1 MSHGMLSDNE
11 YNVLTSQDFKNKG
24 IPEYKSRII
33 EKTEEMIETLRIIAR
48 SETVDQEFKDKV
60 FPKVGLTGFISNLTR
75 YDSDNTAQQESNKQA
90 IVLDLLGQCILYFQD
105 RYKEVFIR
113 KEFQT
118 FIQFSQDITEFTE
131 KQIAETKAQE
141 LFATRP
147 SLQPP
152 LLYPAETNWK
162 AVCLECHKYY
172 DYGKDEDEVIKK
184 IRHTKNCT
192 IHDEKKRLKKDKDGT
207 KRIYYQYYKTIPP
220 VKKPKKS

>member
-11 YNVLTSQDFKNKG
+11 YKVLTSQDFKNTG

-60 FPKVGLTGFISNLTR
+60 FPKVGLTGFINNLTR
-75 YDSDNTAQQESNKQA
+75 YDSNNTAQQESNKQA

-113 KEFQT
+113 KEFKT

-131 KQIAETKAQE
+131 KQI
-141 LFATRP
+141 P

-152 LLYPAETNWK
+152 LLYPSETNWK

-192 IHDEKKRLKKDKDGT
+192 IHDEKKRLKKDKDGK

-220 VKKPKKS
+220 VKKPKKA